1 MAGAT
6 GGLGAQA
13 QEGSAI
19 HLRGHGE
26 VPWFME
32 LKQDNERIPISKLG
46 HLVKNTKIKGLG
58 EIYLFSL
65 PIEDSVTTDILLRA
79 SLKDAVLK
87 IVQMWAATVK
97 LDLVLGLSRR

>member
-1 MAGAT
+1 
-6 GGLGAQA
+6 
-13 QEGSAI
+13 
-19 HLRGHGE
+19 
-26 VPWFME
+26 ME

-97 LDLVLGLSRR
+97 LDLVLGPSRR